1 MVPAAHLI
9 TVHGVTIK
17 STEVHK
23 MKRTFLKVLPF
34 AAALLLATSCSKEDN
49 TASDEIVNNG
59 EQTET
64 VAKTVKT
71 LTINGKVKQGI
82 SKVTTNQAGTGL
94 AFDGEEVFTF
104 GSETDD
110 VYGAIEFLNENGDYK
125 ATIYYTDEALLFNT
139 TFTATLGANPSK
151 ISDPYDDLA
160 TAVQHACYETEFSI
174 LYGNEKYS
182 LASEGSSDIVI
193 NLKSAFIEA
202 LSAES
207 TKIGG
212 ENIDVAAG
220 KFYVVSEGK
229 TMGDTDNKTLAG
241 SIYSLGTEVFGFS
254 VSETQKVVFSSGN
267 LQYQASGGEQV
278 EQSFTITFKS
288 SASTKND
295 GSSPYDNSPAISDL
309 VANGA
314 GYLQSISCTKVYLA
328 RQGWGIKLGSGT
340 IAGSIELNLKEW
352 VNATRIVVNAKRFNA
367 NESEQ
372 LTINGSNITLTDDFS
387 DITKT
392 YTTATGISS
401 ITLTPTTLR
410 RAYVTSV
417 TVYYNVPAGTWR
429 FAPNQYTVIGN
440 AAGNTTAANRRGI
453 SSDWIDLFGW
463 GAWTENG
470 TNPWSVSTT
479 NSDYKTG
486 VENSGDFSSTSSIGS
501 EWFTLSQAQWTY
513 LLGDRDNASSLWGL
527 GKIGDIK
534 GLILLPD
541 GGKLPSGLTFVPGE
555 NENSYSTDEWA
566 QMEAKGAVFLPWAGY
581 RQGTSVSGVNES
593 GNYWTSSAADADN
606 AYNISFSSDIPNTG
620 SVERNEGRSVRLVKS
635 L

>member
-1 MVPAAHLI
+1 
-9 TVHGVTIK
+9 
-17 STEVHK
+17 

-160 TAVQHACYETEFSI
+160 TAVQHACYETQFSI
-174 LYGNEKYS
+174 SYVNDKYS

-278 EQSFTITFKS
+278 EKSFTITFIS
-288 SASTKND
+288 GDDENND
-295 GSSPYDNSPAISDL
+295 GGEVTAISTV
-309 VANGA
+309 VATGA
-314 GYLQSISCTKVYLA
+314 EYLQSISCTKVFRGKLNC
-328 RQGWGIKLGSGT
+328 GIKLGSNKATGN
-340 IAGSIELNLKEW
+340 IVLNLNES
-352 VNATRIVVNAKRFNA
+352 VNATRIVVNAKRYGT
-367 NESEQ
+367 SDGEQ

-392 YTTATGISS
+392 YTTATEISS
-401 ITLTPTTLR
+401 VTLATITK

-417 TVYYNVPAGTWR
+417 TVYYNVPAGAWR

-440 AAGNTTAANRRGI
+440 AAGNNTTENRGK

-463 GAWTENG
+463 GTWTENG

-486 VENSGDFSSTSSIGS
+486 VETSGDFSSTSSIGS

-513 LLGDRDNASSLWGL
+513 LLEGRAHASQLCGTGKVGDVNG
-527 GKIGDIK
+527 I
-534 GLILLPD
+534 ILLPD
-541 GGKLPSGLTFVPGE
+541 GGKLPSGLTFV
-555 NENSYSTDEWA
+555 SYPDL
-566 QMEAKGAVFLPWAGY
+566 G
-581 RQGTSVSGVNES
+581 
-593 GNYWTSSAADADN
+593 
-606 AYNISFSSDIPNTG
+606 
-620 SVERNEGRSVRLVKS
+620 
-635 L
+635 